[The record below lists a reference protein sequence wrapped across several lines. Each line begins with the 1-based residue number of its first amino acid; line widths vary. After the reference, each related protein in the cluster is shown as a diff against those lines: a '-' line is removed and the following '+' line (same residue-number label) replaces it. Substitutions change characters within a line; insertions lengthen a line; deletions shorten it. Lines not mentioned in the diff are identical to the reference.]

1 MTPFWSKDDD
11 EEEEEE
17 EEEVIESSAEVKEY
31 GTYEEEFV
39 PGENIVLKDGNEE
52 GLYAL
57 VQTVEEITV
66 EQQHDGTL
74 NTVDFQG
81 NLIIKNPSE
90 IDRIWNIDLT
100 LANIEKTSI
109 EDNNIEVRELG
120 TTDED
125 NTFTQ
130 EFELPE
136 TPQNLLIVKEYI
148 NSLENADDILNI
160 TDIENDLIELK
171 DSLAGQEAEGSTQ
184 VDEEEDLGEDEEDLD
199 EDIDEDEDYDGGIE
213 EDSDEDLT
221 DEYDEEYDG
230 GVEAVEYDLESF
242 AVSKEKE
249 TTITFAIAARNFF
262 DKPTHDISIVKN
274 MPDEFSNIMIVDTT
288 IGSATQEGS
297 QIIWAIENLEPETTA
312 LLKFKAD
319 IFVEDIETKKTGT
332 VEITF
337 KGDSSYAGELDLEE
351 FSAYTR
357 NRFFVD
363 LIERD
368 EEPGV
373 WDCNLVF
380 ENNSEFFLEIS
391 NIDIHEQEG
400 AESSFVELDA
410 EDLPKLPAGAEFRS
424 NPWQY
429 ESEAYPSFSKKVEFR
444 VLPQFMTS
452 VSGNLTLLETGLD
465 VASIKG
471 KVIYSR
477 RPDIEAKVPKEEAEE
492 EVEVEEGE
500 EVELEGEEAEVMEAE
515 EEFEGE
521 EVAEEAQVISVP
533 TFKETDIYAI
543 IEVENEGS
551 APLNKVLVTQQFFN
565 DEFQAPNQEEISV
578 FVEGEEIEYGEEA
591 VSMEKNMLK
600 VDFTNL
606 KDTNIGML
614 ESGQVMVIRYPIH
627 CVNPSRDAQFE
638 SDVILNANTFPLSQE
653 LEAVPVA
660 PIIKSVHL
668 RRKFRLGK
676 EVIPVGALGEY
687 EIRLFVENVGNMPL
701 EDFVIRDK
709 VPDNFEYTDLS
720 MEAEITDEAE
730 EDILTWTVEKLEEE
744 QGLEITYKISG
755 QGEYR
760 ARDAQVAL

>member
-17 EEEVIESSAEVKEY
+17 EEEEEVTESSAEVKEY
-31 GTYEEEFV
+31 GAYEEEYV

-81 NLIIKNPSE
+81 NLNIKNPSE

-100 LANIEKTSI
+100 LANIEKTSL
-109 EDNNIEVRELG
+109 EDNNIQVRELG
-120 TTDED
+120 TTEED

-130 EFELPE
+130 EFELPD

-148 NSLENADDILNI
+148 NSLDNADNILNI

-171 DSLAGQEAEGSTQ
+171 NTLAGQEAEGSPQ
-184 VDEEEDLGEDEEDLD
+184 EDEEEDLDEDEEDLDED

-213 EDSDEDLT
+213 EGSDEDLT

-274 MPDEFSNIMIVDTT
+274 MPDDFSNIMIVDTT
-288 IGSATQEGS
+288 IGSATQEGN

-319 IFVEDIETKKTGT
+319 ILVEDIETKQTGT

-337 KGDSSYAGELDLEE
+337 KGDSSYAGDLELDD

-373 WDCNLVF
+373 WDCKLVF

-400 AESSFVELDA
+400 SEASFVELDA

-424 NPWQY
+424 DPWQY

-444 VLPQFMTS
+444 VLPQFKTL
-452 VSGNLTLLETGLD
+452 VSGNLTLLETGLE

-477 RPDIEAKVPKEEAEE
+477 RPDIEAKVPEEEA
-492 EVEVEEGE
+492 EVEEGE

-551 APLNKVLVTQQFFN
+551 APLNKVLVTQQFFS
-565 DEFQAPNQEEISV
+565 DEFQAPNPEEITV
-578 FVEGEEIEYGEEA
+578 FLEGEEIEYGDEA
-591 VSMEKNMLK
+591 ISMEENMLR

-614 ESGQVMVIRYPIH
+614 ESGQVMIIRYPIH

-676 EVIPVGALGEY
+676 EVVPVGALGEY

-701 EDFVIRDK
+701 EDFVLKDK
-709 VPDNFEYTDLS
+709 VPDNFEYTELS
-720 MEAEITDEAE
+720 MEPEIIDEAE
-730 EDILTWTVEKLEEE
+730 VDILQWTIEKLEEE
-744 QGLEITYKISG
+744 EALEITYKISG

-760 ARDAQVAL
+760 ASDAQLAL